1 MPSLFAVMSTWL
13 LEEPVTQ
20 LQEIQDTQHA
30 SPVCQ
35 YLCWLSSTLVVIV
48 VSASLLSYL
57 HWLLLSLLLLQKLLE
72 DYTLYN
78 SEQTADLSVGTADS

>member
-1 MPSLFAVMSTWL
+1 MSTWL
-13 LEEPVTQ
+13 LEEPATQ

-30 SPVCQ
+30 SSVSQ

-48 VSASLLSYL
+48 VSASPLSYL
-57 HWLLLSLLLLQKLLE
+57 HWLWLSLLLLQKLLE

-78 SEQTADLSVGTADS
+78 SEQTADF